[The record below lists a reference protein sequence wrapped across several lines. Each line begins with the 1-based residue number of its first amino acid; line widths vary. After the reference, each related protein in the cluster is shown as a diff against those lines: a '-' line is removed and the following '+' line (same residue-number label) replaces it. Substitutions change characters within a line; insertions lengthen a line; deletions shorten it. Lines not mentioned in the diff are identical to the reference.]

1 MAATTQ
7 HIVLVYLL
15 HEKREETH
23 SGFTLLQKLIAT
35 FKKFQI
41 FATFQK
47 HTCQD
52 DKKDVFNRA

>member
-52 DKKDVFNRA
+52 DKKDVFNHA

>member
-15 HEKREETH
+15 HEKQDETH
-23 SGFTLLQKLIAT
+23 SGFTLSQKLIAT

-52 DKKDVFNRA
+52 DKKDV